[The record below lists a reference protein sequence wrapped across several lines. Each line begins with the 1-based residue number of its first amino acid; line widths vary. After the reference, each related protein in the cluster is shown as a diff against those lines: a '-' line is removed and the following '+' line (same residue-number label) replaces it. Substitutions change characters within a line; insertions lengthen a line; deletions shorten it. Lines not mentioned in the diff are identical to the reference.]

1 MKKLVLTLTI
11 LAAALVLSAPAMA
24 WPADH
29 IPWWQ
34 PAHTFTAAG
43 HVTGIDAAGKLTIH
57 VDLASR
63 GAARFLDQE
72 LTVRI
77 GAGTQL
83 LKARGITFKQIT
95 LADVRLG
102 QHARVTGTIDRSV
115 PGSPSYNAK
124 RVIIR
129 RVVAADDLTW
139 FAVRGP
145 VTAVDAADGLITVHA
160 ARVTRALWDKV
171 ESDVTLKV
179 GSAAKI
185 VTWVDGA
192 PVALTLG
199 NVTAGDVVMAQGPID
214 RSVPLAPVYNVN
226 WMRVWRTATK

>member
-1 MKKLVLTLTI
+1 MKKLVVMLAF

-63 GAARFLDQE
+63 GAARYLDQE
-72 LTVRI
+72 LTVRV
-77 GAGTQL
+77 GTGTQL

-95 LADVRLG
+95 FANVRLG
-102 QHARVTGTIDRSV
+102 QHARVTGTIDRSG

-124 RVIIR
+124 RVIVR
-129 RVVAADDLTW
+129 RIVAADDLTW

-145 VTAVDAADGLITVHA
+145 VTAVDAAGGSITVHA
-160 ARVTRALWDKV
+160 TRVTRALWDKI

-185 VTWVDGA
+185 VTWVNRA

-199 NVTAGDVVMAQGPID
+199 DVTAGDIVMAQGPID
-214 RSVPLAPVYNVN
+214 RGVPLMPVYNVN
-226 WMRVWRTATK
+226 WMRVWHSATK